1 MFICV
6 VTGAQTMITNRIECC
21 INPKIE
27 RIIGMIMIVKNSFF
41 NLFQTDAFRTM
52 RNAWEVITDQ
62 ILIETD
68 CFKDMR

>member
-1 MFICV
+1 
-6 VTGAQTMITNRIECC
+6 MITNRIECC